1 MNLLARRSFFAVI
14 AALFLVSAAVAQ
26 VTSVGTSGAG
36 AASYGTTSQS
46 GGPFPWTD
54 LGFTASANINP
65 GGLAITTGGAT
76 SFDLAPGTVTPS
88 EMFTPGSTA
97 INIGYTPGWSG
108 SSILSVGSSGG
119 FQSNFVYNIGPFN
132 GSTNILNVPLLTPG
146 SVTNLNSSLNAP
158 VVNPPVINSQTV
170 GGPGVGLSATLSAQA
185 GICPLCAT
193 VASVSLNLSVGT
205 QISQTIV
212 AAPQA
217 TYGDLVWYST
227 SQTFPGV
234 SHTQFVSGLVG
245 NVMNTFAPPSP
256 SSLGLSSGG
265 TLYFN
270 MLPVV
275 MLNMP
280 VTNDAS
286 VSVPASIGASWDIFG
301 ASGSTTFAS
310 GDLYTL
316 DAGPD
321 SVDFDGTWY
330 DSQYYSIP
338 LEYMA
343 ANPNCPPVIA
353 CLPSYETF
361 PGSMGGGMV
370 DLPTGGIPGN
380 VIPPLTV
387 NMPGGSTSG
396 PGTTPN
402 GPLFPNGNCPQAS
415 AAGLYPCAT
424 TITQTITPT
433 PEPADGDLLFF
444 GAGLF
449 GIAGVLRRKLRA

>member
-1 MNLLARRSFFAVI
+1 MNLLRHRSFFAVFATLLFVSI
-14 AALFLVSAAVAQ
+14 ASAQ
-26 VTSVGTSGAG
+26 VTSVSTTGAG

-46 GGPFPWTD
+46 AGPFPWTD

-76 SFDLAPGTVTPS
+76 SFDLAPGAVMPS
-88 EMFTPGSTA
+88 TMFTPGSTA

-108 SSILSVGSSGG
+108 SSIVSLGSNGG

-132 GSTNILNVPLLTPG
+132 GSSNILNVPLFTPG

-158 VVNPPVINSQTV
+158 LVNPPVINSQTLS
-170 GGPGVGLSATLSAQA
+170 GPGVGLTATLSAQA

-205 QISQTIV
+205 QISQNIIAT
-212 AAPQA
+212 PQVQ
-217 TYGDLVWYST
+217 YGDLVWYST

-245 NVMNTFAPPSP
+245 NVMNTFAPPSA
-256 SSLGLSSGG
+256 SSLGLTNGG

-316 DAGPD
+316 DAGAD

-353 CLPSYETF
+353 CLPTYETF

-370 DLPTGGIPGN
+370 DLPTGGIPPN
-380 VIPPLTV
+380 DIPGLTV
-387 NMPGGSTSG
+387 NMPGGSSSG

-402 GPLFPNGNCPQAS
+402 GPLFPNGACPVGVAPGSSQ
-415 AAGLYPCAT
+415 CIT
-424 TITQTITPT
+424 QITQTLTPT
-433 PEPADGDLLFF
+433 PEPSGVLFLGTGLL
-444 GAGLF
+444 GL
-449 GIAGVLRRKLRA
+449 AEVLRRKLRA